1 MNNNF
6 IENGFNFD
14 VIPSGSIDES
24 LPADSYK
31 TAFDP
36 NTGRAWLVRSPGQI
50 AVSLQYE
57 KIYGEA
63 KDRAEH
69 AVKSWQLRGKHTGVL
84 LSGVWGTGKSITAHL
99 IASKALIDLKVPVIF
114 VAPEHI
120 NTSVID
126 LISGVTCE
134 CVVVMD
140 EIDKGGL
147 SYDDRMAV
155 QGKLLELLD
164 GANSNNHLYVLI
176 CNDTRGIPFGLLN
189 RPGRLLYHWKH
200 SYLTESEIREVCED
214 RGIPEDITEALCR
227 LGGTVN
233 VLTYD
238 TISALLYEYTELGI
252 HPATAIK
259 YLNIAGARSGEEESY
274 ICVMKYKDIV
284 ANKGVMRY
292 DLQNGTAV
300 DIYFD
305 DNISEALGGC
315 WGFSWTAEN
324 ILKSY
329 KNGKY
334 IHTDQATGV
343 TVELTPVAK
352 FDRLANPYIWG

>member
-1 MNNNF
+1 MTNNF

-14 VIPSGSIDES
+14 VIPSGSIHES

-50 AVSLQYE
+50 AISLQYE
-57 KIYGEA
+57 KIYGGA
-63 KDRAEH
+63 KDRADH

-99 IASKALIDLKVPVIF
+99 IASKALIDLQVPVIF

-120 NTSVID
+120 NASVID
-126 LISGVTCE
+126 LIGGVTCE

-140 EIDKGGL
+140 EIDKGGV
-147 SYDDRMAV
+147 SYEDRLAV

-200 SYLTESEIREVCED
+200 SYLTESEVREVCAD
-214 RGIPEDITEALCR
+214 RGIPEDITESLCK
-227 LGGTVN
+227 LGGTTN

-238 TISALLYEYTELGI
+238 TISALLYEYTEMGT

-259 YLNIAGARSGEEESY
+259 YLNISSGSSENDSY
-274 ICVMKYKDIV
+274 ICVQRYKDIV

-292 DLQNGTAV
+292 DLSRDSAV
-300 DIYFD
+300 DMYYD
-305 DNISEALGGC
+305 DKICETVGT
-315 WGFSWTAEN
+315 WGFVWTAEN
-324 ILKSY
+324 IVKSY

-334 IHTDQATGV
+334 IYTDPETEV
-343 TVELTPVAK
+343 TIELTPVAK

>member
-14 VIPSGSIDES
+14 VIPSGSIHES

-31 TAFDP
+31 TAFNP

-50 AVSLQYE
+50 AVSLRYE
-57 KIYGEA
+57 KIYGDA
-63 KDRAEH
+63 KDRAAH
-69 AVKSWQLRGKHTGVL
+69 VVKSWQLRGKHTGVL

-99 IASKALIDLKVPVIF
+99 IASEALIDLQVPVIF

-120 NTSVID
+120 NAAVID

-140 EIDKGGL
+140 EIDKGGV
-147 SYDDRMAV
+147 SYEGRLAV

-176 CNDTRGIPFGLLN
+176 CNDTSGIPLGLLN

-200 SYLTESEIREVCED
+200 SYLTESEIREVCAD
-214 RGIPEDITEALCR
+214 RGIPEDIEEALCK
-227 LGGTVN
+227 LGGTAN

-238 TISALLYEYTELGI
+238 TIKALLYEYTELGI
-252 HPATAIK
+252 HPATAVK
-259 YLNIAGARSGEEESY
+259 YLNISCGKSEDETY
-274 ICVMKYKDIV
+274 ICIQKYKDIIV
-284 ANKGVMRY
+284 NRGIMRY
-292 DLQNGTAV
+292 DLQSGDAI
-300 DIYFD
+300 DMYFD
-305 DNISEALGGC
+305 GQISEALGDV
-315 WGFSWTAEN
+315 WGFVWTAEN
-324 ILKSY
+324 IFKSY

-334 IHTDQATGV
+334 RYTDPETEV
-343 TVELTPVAK
+343 TIELTPVAK

>member
-1 MNNNF
+1 MNNY

-14 VIPSGSIDES
+14 VIPSGSIHES

-57 KIYGEA
+57 KIYGGA

-84 LSGVWGTGKSITAHL
+84 LSGVWGTGKSITSHL
-99 IASKALIDLKVPVIF
+99 IASKALLDLQVPVIF

-120 NTSVID
+120 NAPVID

-134 CVVVMD
+134 CVVIMD
-140 EIDKGGL
+140 EIDKGGV
-147 SYDDRMAV
+147 SYEDRLAV

-200 SYLTESEIREVCED
+200 SYLTESEIREVCAD
-214 RGIPEDITEALCR
+214 RGIPDDITDALCK
-227 LGGTVN
+227 LGGTTS

-259 YLNIAGARSGEEESY
+259 YLNISCCGRSEDDSY
-274 ICVMKYKDIV
+274 ICVQKYKDIV
-284 ANKGVMRY
+284 ENKGIMRY
-292 DLQNGTAV
+292 NLQDGSAIDMYFNDRICEAVGT
-300 DIYFD
+300 
-305 DNISEALGGC
+305 
-315 WGFSWTAEN
+315 WGFVWTAEDM
-324 ILKSY
+324 LKSY

-334 IHTDQATGV
+334 THTDQATGV
-343 TVELTPVAK
+343 TIELTPVAK